1 MKYHWLRY
9 YSILNK
15 IMKKNWSEASVEN
28 SSSFFYTFP
37 LSISFFFLCFFFSL
51 PLLHIAKS
59 FLRVP
64 KYRVYWRWK
73 FEANWLHFAPSMP
86 HGVEAEYCP
95 SFWPCLYLFYKGKAF
110 LGLDFIWMPS
120 GFAFSIL
127 FLLFFSPLSSKWC
140 GICIDEYLAK
150 IIIIAR

>member
-15 IMKKNWSEASVEN
+15 IMKKKLKWSERRK
-28 SSSFFYTFP
+28 
-37 LSISFFFLCFFFSL
+37 LILFLLHLPAINILFLFVFFFSL

-127 FLLFFSPLSSKWC
+127 FLLYFFYIFLRCLPSGVEFVSMN
-140 GICIDEYLAK
+140 I
-150 IIIIAR
+150 